1 MSPELYR
8 EMARA
13 QHVHWWLRAR
23 REILDRV
30 IARLGLPAGAR
41 LLEIG
46 AGTGANLAMLG
57 RHGELCAM
65 ESDDFARQH
74 ASAASGVAV
83 LSGHLPDAVPFADH
97 SFDLVCLLDVLE
109 HIDDDRA
116 ALRRVRDLLRP
127 GGRVLLTVPAY
138 QWLYGAHDR
147 AHHHRRRYTACEV
160 RRAAQEAGF
169 DVQRCGYFNTLLFP
183 LVVARRIG
191 QRSGGATDSG
201 DAALPAALLNRLL
214 HAVFS
219 CERWL
224 VPRLLFPFGTSV
236 LAVLARGRG

>member
-1 MSPELYR
+1 
-8 EMARA
+8 MARA
-13 QHVHWWLRAR
+13 QHAHWWFRAR
-23 REILDRV
+23 REIIGRV
-30 IARLGLPAGAR
+30 IGRLRLPAGAR

-46 AGTGANLAMLG
+46 AGTGGNLAMLG

-74 ASAASGVAV
+74 ACEASGLAV
-83 LSGHLPDAVPFADH
+83 RAGHLPDAVPFADG

-109 HIDDDRA
+109 HIDDDCA
-116 ALRRVRDLLRP
+116 ALRRVRTLLRP

-147 AHHHRRRYTACEV
+147 AHHHRRRYSAREV
-160 RRAAQEAGF
+160 RRKARQAGF
-169 DVQRCGYFNTLLFP
+169 EVQRCGYFNTLLLP
-183 LVVARRIG
+183 LVVARRLG
-191 QRSGGATDSG
+191 QRAGQATDSG
-201 DAALPAALLNRLL
+201 DAALPGPALNRLL

-219 CERWL
+219 SERWL

-236 LAVLARGRG
+236 LAVLGRGAD